1 MVGFNLQHALDVLAN
16 QQLLLGFFLL
26 SAGLVFM
33 IFGVRV
39 SRPLVAVSFG
49 VLGFVLCFF
58 LPIAEDL
65 KLGLAFMGAIGL
77 GAASTCFIRAA
88 LTILAGAWAA
98 CATLLVV
105 VALADLPMEAVLMI
119 GTIAFVCAAS
129 LALIMY
135 QEVTAF
141 VLSLEG
147 SLLFIAGLV
156 ILANQNQILWKHI
169 RDMLIDNPV
178 FAPFALLA
186 GAMTG
191 FYWQSAELRQ
201 RDAGTSA

>member
-1 MVGFNLQHALDVLAN
+1 MFRIDLQSALDVLAG
-16 QQLLLGFFLL
+16 QELLLGVFLL
-26 SAGLVFM
+26 GAGLVFM
-33 IFGVRV
+33 VLGIRV
-39 SRPLVAVSFG
+39 SRPLVAISFG
-49 VLGFVLCFF
+49 VLGFVLCFAV
-58 LPIAEDL
+58 PGPENAR
-65 KLGLAFMGAIGL
+65 LGLAFMGAIGL
-77 GAASTCFIRAA
+77 GAASTFFIRAA

-98 CATLLVV
+98 YGAILVV
-105 VALADLPMEAVLMI
+105 GLLGLPSEAVLAI
-119 GTIAFVCAAS
+119 GGLAFCGAAS

-156 ILANQNQILWKHI
+156 VVMNQNPAVWVHI

-186 GAMTG
+186 GAVTG